1 MTCLCFSRMS
11 NKARQWTSMWH
22 VWRRLEDIISTVEI
36 PQWCWQLNPARERWY
51 IQYTAVRTISFL
63 QLYCNVLCI
72 IVSKISMKCR
82 TRNMSTKHCT
92 RGKYAKCCIGLQ
104 YFITDCLYYNHAV
117 QFKQSCPQAANHHL
131 ARQSPPRQSCNFDA
145 TTAPKPLS
153 IACSPISMPCRCTS
167 AQLAW

>member
-22 VWRRLEDIISTVEI
+22 VWRGLEDIISTVEI

-51 IQYTAVRTISFL
+51 ILTLLFVQHL
-63 QLYCNVLCI
+63 

-92 RGKYAKCCIGLQ
+92 RGKYAKYCIGLQ
-104 YFITDCLYYNHAV
+104 YFITDSLQKTAYIAITRCSSNKVALRLQIIIWLASRLPG
-117 QFKQSCPQAANHHL
+117 KAAIL
-131 ARQSPPRQSCNFDA
+131 TRQLRQSLWVLLALLFLCQR
-145 TTAPKPLS
+145 
-153 IACSPISMPCRCTS
+153 RCTS
-167 AQLAW
+167 AQLAWYRKFLY

>member
-1 MTCLCFSRMS
+1 
-11 NKARQWTSMWH
+11 
-22 VWRRLEDIISTVEI
+22 
-36 PQWCWQLNPARERWY
+36 
-51 IQYTAVRTISFL
+51 
-63 QLYCNVLCI
+63 
-72 IVSKISMKCR
+72 
-82 TRNMSTKHCT
+82 MSTKHCT

-153 IACSPISMPCRCTS
+153 IACSPLSMPAQQHTSPTFCTQPVFTTIYIHS
-167 AQLAW
+167 PGPLFPNAVHVVDDIQVNVSDDDGGVGHGYTSDGGDGVSYNDDGEVGDDDDNGGCEVEPKCWCTCMPRLFAD